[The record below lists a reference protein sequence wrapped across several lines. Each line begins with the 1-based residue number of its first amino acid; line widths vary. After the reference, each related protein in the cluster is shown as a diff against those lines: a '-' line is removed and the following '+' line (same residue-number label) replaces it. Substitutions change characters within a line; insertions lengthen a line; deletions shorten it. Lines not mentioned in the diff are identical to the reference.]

1 MRLIPLIKMKY
12 AEYERAVK
20 SYLAEKLSS
29 YGEKYGSST
38 VFGQLLSVLGST
50 TENTMSY
57 IEDAMTEQN
66 KYTAQRKRSVYSLA
80 VISGYIPSMGHA
92 AVANLTVNF
101 KPSNQSRLGIV
112 ISNRTKV
119 ICTQNG
125 MVFNIVLPQESI
137 IMDLDS
143 DKYVKQLYAVEGKFE
158 TQKFVSKGGQLYSQ
172 LVRTKGDVDTDYIS
186 VKINGD
192 TWEKIDSIYDMAPDG
207 KQYIVRPTQVKGF
220 TVTFG
225 NDECGRSLKEGDL
238 IEVTY
243 LMHSGE
249 AGNIDPMKECHWA
262 FKDPLLDISGEEVDG
277 NQVLVVNC
285 DNTHGV
291 TAGTYSETTE
301 LVRSAI
307 GTSSR
312 SLVLADPK
320 NYKTLIDRFSFCGY
334 SRTWSEEGSLI
345 INSIIM
351 RNYREMLKEG
361 KDYFSL
367 SESDFTLTE
376 AQKQSVVNTIDNS
389 GQQLAGAVYNIFDP
403 ELCKYACYI
412 YVKMK
417 RVNYN
422 QTFITNKIRDL
433 VGEFFSDIENDMFI
447 PKSDLIHL
455 IKNSISEIDSVDVY
469 FLSERNERAIR
480 DGYYT
485 ETDYKYDPATGHYKI
500 KETKYAVEPGEDPGV
515 GLDEHGNI
523 WLTSQH
529 QFPVLMGGWSYD
541 NPSAASREV
550 SQEPQTIQVNDPL
563 TVVIQ

>member
-12 AEYERAVK
+12 AEYEQAVK
-20 SYLAEKLSS
+20 SYLATKLSE

-38 VFGQLLSVLGST
+38 VFGQLLSVLSST

-80 VISGYIPSMGHA
+80 AISGYIPSMGHGA
-92 AVANLTVNF
+92 AANLTVNF
-101 KPSNQSRLGIV
+101 KPSNQSSLGIV
-112 ISNRTKV
+112 IQNHTKV
-119 ICTQNG
+119 MCVQNG
-125 MVFNIVLPQESI
+125 MLFNIILPQESI

-143 DKYVKQLYAVEGKFE
+143 DKFVKQLYAVEGKFE

-186 VKINGD
+186 VKINGV
-192 TWEKIDSIYDMAPDG
+192 TWEQIDSIYDMAPDG

-225 NDECGRSLKEGDL
+225 NNECGRSLKEGDL
-238 IEVTY
+238 IEITY
-243 LMHSGE
+243 LLHSGE
-249 AGNIDPMKECHWA
+249 AGNIDPMKECLWA
-262 FKDPLLDISGEEVDG
+262 FQDPLYDISGEEVDG
-277 NQVLVVNC
+277 NQVLSISC
-285 DNTHGV
+285 DNTHGI
-291 TAGTYSETTE
+291 TSGTYSETTE
-301 LVRSAI
+301 QVRSAI
-307 GTSSR
+307 GTNSR

-361 KDYFSL
+361 KDYFNL
-367 SESDFTLTE
+367 SESDFTLTD
-376 AQKQSVVNTIDNS
+376 AQKQSVINTIDNS

-417 RVNYN
+417 PVNYN
-422 QTFITNKIRDL
+422 PSFITNQIRNL
-433 VGEFFSDIENDMFI
+433 VGEFFSDIENDLFI
-447 PKSDLIHL
+447 PKSDLIQL
-455 IKNSISEIDSVDVY
+455 IKNSIKEIDSVDLY
-469 FLSERNERAIR
+469 FLSERNERALKE
-480 DGYYT
+480 GYYT
-485 ETDYKYDPATGHYKI
+485 ETDYKYNPATGHYKI
-500 KETKYAVEPGEDPGV
+500 KEVKFAVEEGEDPGV

-529 QFPVLMGGWSYD
+529 QFPVLMGGWNYEND
-541 NPSAASREV
+541 DQYV
-550 SQEPQTIQVNDPL
+550 QVNDPL
-563 TVVIQ
+563 TIVIQ